1 MRRMIDW
8 LVGRLGD
15 AGRVLLLLWL
25 LIAIGLISL
34 VVPAC
39 VQLTHG
45 NWAGALTVV
54 GSGLFLAGASTLV
67 GSLAGFLFGVPV
79 REREPG
85 TDDTGSANRSIGYR
99 PNTNLEQISDWLT
112 KIIVGIG
119 LVQFPKISHFFGILG
134 HYAGTAFGAAP
145 AGEIIAVSIVIHYT
159 LVGFFN
165 GFLLA
170 YLWLPGAFKRAMEVK
185 DPSTA
190 KAPAGNPEESGG
202 RLLPDGIGSSDLG
215 PSEGFDPSQPSGP

>member
-54 GSGLFLAGASTLV
+54 GVRTVPCRCLNTRGFTSRILV
-67 GSLAGFLFGVPV
+67 RSPRA
-79 REREPG
+79 RTG
-85 TDDTGSANRSIGYR
+85 TRDGRYR
-99 PNTNLEQISDWLT
+99 
-112 KIIVGIG
+112 
-119 LVQFPKISHFFGILG
+119 
-134 HYAGTAFGAAP
+134 
-145 AGEIIAVSIVIHYT
+145 
-159 LVGFFN
+159 
-165 GFLLA
+165 
-170 YLWLPGAFKRAMEVK
+170 KRK
-185 DPSTA
+185 
-190 KAPAGNPEESGG
+190 
-202 RLLPDGIGSSDLG
+202 
-215 PSEGFDPSQPSGP
+215 

>member
-45 NWAGALTVV
+45 NWAGALTVT

-67 GSLAGFLFGVPV
+67 GSAVGFLFGVPV
-79 REREPG
+79 REREPETDNTG
-85 TDDTGSANRSIGYR
+85 TVKRSIGYR
-99 PNTNLEQISDWLT
+99 PNTNLELISDWLT

-119 LVQFPKISHFFGILG
+119 LVQFPKISHFF
-134 HYAGTAFGAAP
+134 Y
-145 AGEIIAVSIVIHYT
+145 S
-159 LVGFFN
+159 
-165 GFLLA
+165 
-170 YLWLPGAFKRAMEVK
+170 
-185 DPSTA
+185 
-190 KAPAGNPEESGG
+190 
-202 RLLPDGIGSSDLG
+202 IGSLCWSSFWLG
-215 PSEGFDPSQPSGP
+215 SSRRDNCRFYRDPLHVGWLF